1 MRSLFGLIAVVCL
14 PLRNLEVT
22 SGFGYRIHPLTDKY
36 SFHDGVDLRARQDT
50 VFAIMDGHVNAACY
64 EPKIGLNIRIDHGSV
79 SSIYG
84 HLSQIFVMPRD
95 SVFAGQPIGITG
107 ATGSVTGEH
116 LHFAIR
122 YGHQYV
128 DPIQFLYEL
137 LIKKEHE
144 QEF

>member
-1 MRSLFGLIAVVCL
+1 MRMLIALWSIVCL
-14 PLRNLEVT
+14 PVKTLHVT
-22 SGFGYRIHPLTDKY
+22 SSFGYRIHPVTGIY
-36 SFHDGVDLRARQDT
+36 AFHNGVDLRANHDT
-50 VFAIMDGHVNAACY
+50 VYAIVDGCVSTAGY
-64 EPKIGLNIRIDHGSV
+64 EPVIGLNIHIEHGTV

-84 HLSQIFVMPRD
+84 HLSQMFVMPRD

-107 ATGSVTGEH
+107 ATGNVTGEH

-122 YGHQYV
+122 CGSHYI
-128 DPIQFLYEL
+128 DPIQFLYGL

>member
-1 MRSLFGLIAVVCL
+1 MRTFLGLIAAICL
-14 PLRNLEVT
+14 PLRQLEVT
-22 SGFGYRIHPLTDKY
+22 SGFGYRTHPLTGHHT
-36 SFHDGVDLRARQDT
+36 FHNGVDLRARHDT
-50 VFAIMDGHVNAACY
+50 IFAIMDGLVIHKGSH
-64 EPKIGLNIRIDHGSV
+64 PLIGLNICVDHGDFCSV
-79 SSIYG
+79 YG
-84 HLSQIFVMPRD
+84 HLSQVFVTSQD

-122 YGHQYV
+122 CGHHYLN
-128 DPIQFLYEL
+128 PLQFLYAL